1 MTVAR
6 NTIKHPYQLHEKNR
20 PNLRRYGTTAL
31 FYDLLDLPW
40 EMIYRKWRPILVG
53 DVRGAVLEAGVG
65 TGRNLKYYH
74 RDVTLTAMDLSPAM
88 LRKAQKRARGAVCN
102 IDFVTDDA
110 CLMTSIPSTSYDWI
124 ISTFLCC
131 VMPKEVQPLA
141 LEQFT
146 RVLKSGGRFR
156 LLEILYSRIPSIR
169 KRQER
174 LARFVEKV
182 YGARFDRNTLTLV
195 EQTPG
200 LKVTGT
206 RFLKDDTYL
215 LIEGTKPTAAME

>member
-1 MTVAR
+1 MAVAR

-182 YGARFDRNTLTLV
+182 YGARFDRNTLKLV

-200 LKVTGT
+200 LKVTG
-206 RFLKDDTYL
+206 
-215 LIEGTKPTAAME
+215 

>member
-1 MTVAR
+1 M
-6 NTIKHPYQLHEKNR
+6 KHPHHLHEKNR
-20 PNLRRYGTTAL
+20 PNLKRYGTTAL

-40 EMIYRKWRPILVG
+40 EMIYRKWRPVLVG
-53 DVRGAVLEAGVG
+53 DVRGTVLEAGIG
-65 TGRNLKYYH
+65 TGRNLQYYH
-74 RDVTLTAMDLSPAM
+74 RDVKLTAMDLSPAM
-88 LRKAQKRARGAVCN
+88 LRKAQKRAGGAVCS

-110 CLMTSIPSTSYDWI
+110 CLMTSIPSASYDWV

-131 VMPKEVQPLA
+131 VMPEEVQPLA
-141 LEQFT
+141 LAQFA

-182 YGARFDRNTLTLV
+182 YGARFDRHTLQLV
-195 EQTPG
+195 ERTPG
-200 LKVTGT
+200 LQVTGT

-215 LIEGTKPTAAME
+215 LIEGTKPAAAME